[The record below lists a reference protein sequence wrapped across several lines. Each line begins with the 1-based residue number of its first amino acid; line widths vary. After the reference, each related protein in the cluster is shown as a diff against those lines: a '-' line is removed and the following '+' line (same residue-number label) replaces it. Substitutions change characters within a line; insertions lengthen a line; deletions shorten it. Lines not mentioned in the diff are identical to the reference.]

1 MTPPEALVGAYIA
14 LLGPA
19 SRGITG
25 QRFDAQ
31 FPKAAS

>member
-1 MTPPEALVGAYIA
+1 MTPPEELVGPYIA

-25 QRFDAQ
+25 KRFDAQ
-31 FPKAAS
+31 EPR

>member
-1 MTPPEALVGAYIA
+1 MPETLTGPYIA

-25 QRFDAQ
+25 QTFDAQ
-31 FPKAAS
+31 A